1 MKGSY
6 LAENQVSFMVTP
18 AIGLQLTKGN
28 LPVYEL
34 VASGGWLMVPIIACS
49 IIAFAIIAERLWT
62 LRVTRVIP
70 NRALAQVW
78 SWAKERKL
86 DKERLKQL
94 RASSPLG
101 AILAA
106 GLMNRN
112 ASREVMKESIEDTG
126 RHVVHELER
135 YINTLGTIAAIS
147 PLLGLLGTVIGM
159 IKVFSAI
166 TTQGVGN
173 PSALAGGIS
182 EALITTA
189 AGMVVAIPTLMFYR
203 YFRGKV
209 AMLVIRMEQQAT
221 QMVEVLH
228 GQRSREAVT
237 GNQN

>member
-1 MKGSY
+1 M
-6 LAENQVSFMVTP
+6 F
-18 AIGLQLTKGN
+18 
-28 LPVYEL
+28 EL
-34 VASGGWLMVPIIACS
+34 VTAGGWLMAPIIACS

-62 LRVTRVIP
+62 LRIKRVIP
-70 NRALAQVW
+70 SELTAQVW
-78 SWAKERKL
+78 EWAKEKKL
-86 DKERLKQL
+86 DVERMQTL

-101 AILAA
+101 RILAA
-106 GLMNRN
+106 GLTNRN
-112 ASREVMKESIEDTG
+112 ATREIMKESIEDTG

-173 PSALAGGIS
+173 PAALAGGIS

-189 AGMVVAIPTLMFYR
+189 AGMAVAIPTLMAYR

-209 AMLVIRMEQQAT
+209 TLLVIRMEQQALR
-221 QMVEVLH
+221 MVEVLH
-228 GQRSREAVT
+228 GQRPRDSVMDD
-237 GNQN
+237 QS